1 MTFRDELWIKPS
13 SVSIGAW
20 VLLKDLEYEG
30 GMQTFTVPKG
40 FITDLAT
47 VPSAL
52 RSPTGIN
59 PFGAYTRAAVVHDF
73 LLVSEIPARRVTSR
87 DADGIFRRIMR
98 EEGTPFV
105 TRWLMWAAVR
115 LGAAASPRRAYGRGF
130 LRDLPLVAVIAV
142 PALVVAPAA
151 LLNVLTRALLWPL
164 TR

>member
-1 MTFRDELWIKPS
+1 MTFRNELWIKP
-13 SVSIGAW
+13 GAGTGVW
-20 VLLKDLEYEG
+20 VLLKDLDYQG
-30 GMQTFTVPKG
+30 GQESFTVPRG
-40 FITDLAT
+40 FTTDLAT
-47 VPSAL
+47 VPGFL

-98 EEGTPFV
+98 EEGTPLV

-115 LGAAASPRRAYGRGF
+115 LGAAASSRRAYGRGF
-130 LRDLPLVAVIAV
+130 LRDLPLVTLTAL

-151 LLNVLTRALLWPL
+151 LLNLLTRALLWPL